1 MTQRLLRATCATVLP
16 ALLLLSCKSGK
27 EGDADGR
34 GKGRVSRYAAVV
46 AAKAPF
52 LDTRG
57 GIATVSAAERVEL
70 RTEAAGRIAEI
81 LFRDGAAVRKGAI
94 LVRLDDVEAR
104 AQRDRAA
111 AKARLAAATLAR
123 LREQVRV
130 EAASAQ
136 QLEAAQADSAVASAD
151 LALADVALEK
161 TRVRAPFD
169 GTAGLL
175 AVSRGQWVQSGQK
188 LTEIVSRSGL
198 RIDWELPEG
207 EALRLAPGRTL
218 LWKAPASGKNGRATV
233 AALDPSLDEA
243 TRTRG
248 LRSLCVSGCDAL
260 LPGMAVEVRLPADSA
275 PTLAVPSQALT
286 GTTKGVALFL
296 HKGGKAVQTTVVPG
310 RRSTESVEI
319 LSGLSEGDT
328 VLVPGASPPKP
339 GAPVEIARLLGG
351 KAATADGTDGK
362 RRGASKP

>member
-1 MTQRLLRATCATVLP
+1 MTSRALRAACATMLP
-16 ALLLLSCKSGK
+16 VLLLLSCKSGK
-27 EGDADGR
+27 DGDAGGR
-34 GKGRVSRYAAVV
+34 GKGRVSRYAAMV
-46 AAKAPF
+46 AARVPF
-52 LDTRG
+52 LDSRG
-57 GIATVSAAERVEL
+57 GIASVSAAEQVEL
-70 RTEAAGRIAEI
+70 RTETSGRIAEI
-81 LFRDGAAVRKGAI
+81 LFRDGASVRKGAI

-111 AKARLAAATLAR
+111 AKARLATATLAR

-151 LALADVALEK
+151 LALAEVALEK

-198 RIDWELPEG
+198 RLDWELPEG

-218 LWKAPASGKNGRATV
+218 LWKAPASGKEGRATV
-233 AALDPSLDEA
+233 VALDPSLDEA

-248 LRSLCVSGCDAL
+248 LRSLCASGCEAL

-275 PTLAVPSQALT
+275 PTLTVSSQALT
-286 GTTKGVALFL
+286 GSAKGVALFL
-296 HKGGKAVQTTVVPG
+296 YKGGEAVQTAVVPG

-319 LSGLSEGDT
+319 ISGISSGDT

-339 GAPVEIARLLGG
+339 GAKVEIARLIGG
-351 KAATADGTDGK
+351 GAAQGGSDGN